1 MSPGAPWPM
10 NAIRVTS
17 AGGDRVAR
25 ETAFRIRYRGY
36 RSAGH
41 IESTPDGLFRDAF
54 DDQPGSETLL
64 AHIDETP
71 VGTIRILRRP
81 SGEALDK
88 LPAAQVFRR
97 ELESE
102 LGLQSSAIE
111 VNRFALEPALQTI
124 GSFRVKLALL
134 KAVLATCCTED
145 VRYCVAAAR
154 DEHLRF
160 YTEFLHMRLLGAP
173 VLYPGLRFKT
183 SLLVGDLSAGLEK
196 IGRTLPA
203 LVPGA
208 GALRHWAAHRH
219 LVA

>member
-1 MSPGAPWPM
+1 MTAVAPLPAR
-10 NAIRVTS
+10 AIRVTS
-17 AGGDRVAR
+17 SAGDSFAR

-41 IESTPDGLFRDAF
+41 IDPMSGEVFRDTY
-54 DDQPGSETLL
+54 DEQPGSETLL
-64 AHIDETP
+64 AHVDETP
-71 VGTIRILRRP
+71 VGTIRILRRGC
-81 SGEALDK
+81 GEPVDK
-88 LPAAQVFRR
+88 LSAAQVFRQQ
-97 ELESE
+97 LESE
-102 LGLQSSAIE
+102 LGAQSSAIE

-134 KAVLATCCTED
+134 KAVLATCCTEG

-160 YTEFLHMRLLGAP
+160 YTELLHMRRVSAP

-183 SLLVGDLSAGLEK
+183 SLLVGDLSAGLAK
-196 IGRTLPA
+196 IGHTLPA
-203 LVPGA
+203 LVPCPGS
-208 GALRHWAAHRH
+208 LRQWAAQRH